1 MSFILDALK
10 KSETERQQQTG
21 AEFTNVPSS
30 PDKPQSFKW
39 LWILGLLLLVNIV
52 VLVGLLMRTDRTP
65 DVPTTIEE
73 MPAEQTPITEPS
85 FEERITEAKQ
95 NQPVLTESAAIEEQ
109 AAIQQAAPG
118 LEEQAAIQQAAPG
131 RAAAI
136 NRARVLTID
145 EVRLNGTLQITDLH
159 LDIHV
164 YSDDP
169 AERLVFINMA
179 KHREQSKLEEGP
191 VVVEIRPDGVILE
204 HQGTT
209 FLLPRE

>member
-21 AEFTNVPSS
+21 AEFSAVPSGS
-30 PDKPQSFKW
+30 GDSQSFKW
-39 LWILGLLLLVNIV
+39 LWILALLLLVNIV
-52 VLVGLLMRTDRTP
+52 VLVGVLMRP
-65 DVPTTIEE
+65 DGAADEKVANGDAP
-73 MPAEQTPITEPS
+73 PQQAQTTEPS
-85 FEERITEAKQ
+85 FEEKVAAAKQ
-95 NQPVLTESAAIEEQ
+95 NQPELTIATAAEQEPQPEPVASRSATRSPA
-109 AAIQQAAPG
+109 
-118 LEEQAAIQQAAPG
+118 
-131 RAAAI
+131 
-136 NRARVLTID
+136 ARVLTID

-169 AERLVFINMA
+169 GERFVFINMA

-191 VVVEIRPDGVILE
+191 VVVEIRPDGVVLE
-204 HQGTT
+204 YQGTT